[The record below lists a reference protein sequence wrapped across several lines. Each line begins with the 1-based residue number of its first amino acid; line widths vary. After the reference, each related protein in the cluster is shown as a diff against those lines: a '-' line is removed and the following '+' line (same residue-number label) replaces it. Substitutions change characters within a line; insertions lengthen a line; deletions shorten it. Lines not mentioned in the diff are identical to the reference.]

1 MDSARAAVMVRPG
14 LVEVREFDLLA
25 PPAGSVLLRMNLSGI
40 CGTDKHTF
48 RGESKQYAGTD
59 HERDVIYPL
68 ICGHENVG
76 TVVAV
81 NGEVYDSGGRRV
93 VEGDRVVPGANVAC
107 GNCYYCRNDYPYY
120 MCTSLDDYG
129 NSLHIGIA
137 PHLLGGWAEY
147 MYVLPGTPIFRVPEG
162 LPDEIAVMTE
172 VMAVT
177 HGIEV
182 AQAVLGMFGANKFGH
197 SVAILG
203 VGPLGMCHLA
213 KAAMLGAEKLIAT
226 DLFDTRLGIAE
237 RFGASLTMNSATT
250 TEAERIELAKEATDG
265 LGPQIV
271 IDCSGVTSTFT
282 EALHMVRPGG
292 VVIEAGTFVD
302 MGPVEV
308 NPNID
313 FCTRNVTVIGIGGE
327 TGAAYEPS
335 LRLMDANQH
344 RYPFLDIITHRA
356 PLEYAQWGVET
367 AQDASSLQV
376 VIDPWASEPVS
387 NPL

>member
-1 MDSARAAVMVRPG
+1 
-14 LVEVREFDLLA
+14 
-25 PPAGSVLLRMNLSGI
+25 
-40 CGTDKHTF
+40 
-48 RGESKQYAGTD
+48 
-59 HERDVIYPL
+59 
-68 ICGHENVG
+68 
-76 TVVAV
+76 
-81 NGEVYDSGGRRV
+81 
-93 VEGDRVVPGANVAC
+93 
-107 GNCYYCRNDYPYY
+107 
-120 MCTSLDDYG
+120 
-129 NSLHIGIA
+129 
-137 PHLLGGWAEY
+137 
-147 MYVLPGTPIFRVPEG
+147 
-162 LPDEIAVMTE
+162 MTE

-226 DLFDTRLGIAE
+226 GLFDTRLGIAE

-250 TEAERIELAKEATDG
+250 TEAERIELAKQATDG

-376 VIDPWASEPVS
+376 VIDPWATEPVS